1 MKIRVLQTLSVRLV
15 IVGAIVIMIP
25 LIMLFLL
32 ITVPISVP
40 VFDLVAC
47 ISTADDVMQ
56 VAVVSTVLSA
66 MLLWWS
72 DAAS

>member
-1 MKIRVLQTLSVRLV
+1 MKIRVLQTLSVRLA

-40 VFDLVAC
+40 VFDLAAC